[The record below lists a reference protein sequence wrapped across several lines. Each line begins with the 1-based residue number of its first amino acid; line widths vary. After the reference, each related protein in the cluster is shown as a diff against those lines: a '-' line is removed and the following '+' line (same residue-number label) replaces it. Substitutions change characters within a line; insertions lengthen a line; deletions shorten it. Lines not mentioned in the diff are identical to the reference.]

1 MANIFISDKLYK
13 TLTNKELIKKQQE
26 LELKLSRAR
35 TMTCIPKDVI
45 YDMTT
50 LINIIDDEI
59 NKRLNNGDMDEDELD
74 EDY

>member
-26 LELKLSRAR
+26 LELKLSKAR
-35 TMTCIPKDVI
+35 TMTCIPKGVI